1 MQISKALLTKL
12 ESRGS
17 LIIDI
22 DSQQNNTFIGSG
34 LSFPLTPTCLKQN
47 IYYLFGC
54 PKHINHYLCPLFYI
68 SLSSLVLKYFLFY
81 FVIIYMVI
89 VFLKLTVIVPFD
101 FSRDANR
108 LGRYSLS
115 LCL

>member
-47 IYYLFGC
+47 VYYLFGC

-81 FVIIYMVI
+81 FVIIYGYC
-89 VFLKLTVIVPFD
+89 FFKTN
-101 FSRDANR
+101 S
-108 LGRYSLS
+108 YSAF
-115 LCL
+115 